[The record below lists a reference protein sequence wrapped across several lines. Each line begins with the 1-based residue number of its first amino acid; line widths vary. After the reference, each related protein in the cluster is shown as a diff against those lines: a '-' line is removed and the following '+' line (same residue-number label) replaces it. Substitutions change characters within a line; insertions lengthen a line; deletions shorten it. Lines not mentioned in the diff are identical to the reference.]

1 MNLSEAKD
9 IWDNRFME
17 VMKMNNTVGK
27 VLLAGLLGGIA
38 VGATVYHAVQIYL
51 DEGDKEDPV
60 KVPSPEEPSAES
72 GAEAAPEDIVEEAA
86 PEDISDKAAEE

>member
-1 MNLSEAKD
+1 
-9 IWDNRFME
+9 
-17 VMKMNNTVGK
+17 MNNTVGK

-60 KVPSPEEPSAES
+60 KVPSPEEQSAES
-72 GAEAAPEDIVEEAA
+72 GMEAAQEEIVEEAA
-86 PEDISDKAAEE
+86 PEDISDETAEE

>member
-9 IWDNRFME
+9 IWDNRFRE

-51 DEGDKEDPV
+51 NEGDKEDPV

-72 GAEAAPEDIVEEAA
+72 VVEAAPEDIVEEAA
-86 PEDISDKAAEE
+86 PEDISDKVAEE

>member
-9 IWDNRFME
+9 IWDNRFRE

-72 GAEAAPEDIVEEAA
+72 DAEAA
-86 PEDISDKAAEE
+86 PEDISDETAEE

>member
-1 MNLSEAKD
+1 
-9 IWDNRFME
+9 
-17 VMKMNNTVGK
+17 MKMNNTVGK

-72 GAEAAPEDIVEEAA
+72 DAEAA
-86 PEDISDKAAEE
+86 PEDISDETAEE

>member
-9 IWDNRFME
+9 IWDNRFRE

-27 VLLAGLLGGIA
+27 VLLVGLLGGIA

-51 DEGDKEDPV
+51 NEGDKEDPV

-72 GAEAAPEDIVEEAA
+72 VVEAAPEDIVEEAA
-86 PEDISDKAAEE
+86 PEDISDETAEE